1 MTHALIS
8 EWRRLR
14 EAAERASD
22 AESAALEAAWDIPLP
37 EKLRPA
43 VPGDVVPGAILWHPS
58 SPGRLWSEVESV
70 MTDDFKGY
78 LSDGCRYGL
87 RGAFVEL

>member
-22 AESAALEAAWDIPLP
+22 AESAALEAAWPCRQACAQPYLATSCRARSSGI
-37 EKLRPA
+37 RPVRA
-43 VPGDVVPGAILWHPS
+43 AS
-58 SPGRLWSEVESV
+58 GRKWN
-70 MTDDFKGY
+70 
-78 LSDGCRYGL
+78 R
-87 RGAFVEL
+87 